1 MDISQI
7 RESIKGCSSETE
19 RIFTRMGNCFPSLLS
34 ITSGSNAN
42 ASKSPS
48 ADSSSLLILSSIF
61 KHLSDGL
68 ANYKPEEVHFFEKY
82 NTKNAQL
89 FSSLNEKMVA
99 LDRVN
104 ERVSAI
110 RLDSEE
116 LEIISLN
123 AMVISI
129 KSGEKGR
136 AFSCITENLKR
147 LSATMIS
154 LSNALM
160 IDEKKLI
167 AQNDELKVSFTEVL
181 ELQKNVLDS
190 RLSDK
195 KMGILPILSEASQ
208 SLDSMGAQALGVSY
222 PIQEAMSGIQ
232 LQDIIRQSI
241 DQILLALAEVNPLTA
256 AGTLEERLDQ
266 LTLDIELVD
275 ICNKISSDI
284 TMNLDTSIRSF
295 SGNWTK
301 VHEILD
307 MVEKDRLVF
316 ISDYLDSLN
325 KKGKSLPVILEQMAV
340 GFTQYMSNINKY
352 QRGQR
357 SMIRDSVS
365 IVTEVK
371 HLRNLFDTIRP
382 IISRLQHV
390 RITQQIEVAKNPA
403 IAAVKDTVEN
413 MSVLIMQ
420 ADARVKETR
429 TDLDTFI
436 KDIEELTG
444 TFSVNAEKDNRE
456 LEQIKDEKSQ
466 FFSRMISS
474 KDDLVHAVANLRV
487 YPESFGSMCGEIDHL
502 LESLKSVNI
511 GMHACAV
518 SFEDSLTVLRK
529 ERDGLL
535 SSAGLPEWNL
545 HNDRFR
551 ELVEHFTITSHKQ
564 AAGMIGGFEVEKD
577 GLHPFESGDVTLF
590 F

>member
-19 RIFTRMGNCFPSLLS
+19 RIFTRMGNCFPTLLS
-34 ITSGSNAN
+34 ITSATNATV
-42 ASKSPS
+42 SKSS
-48 ADSSSLLILSSIF
+48 TADSSSLQLLSSVF
-61 KHLSDGL
+61 KNLSDGL
-68 ANYKPEEVHFFEKY
+68 ANYNPEEVGFFEKY
-82 NTKNAQL
+82 NNKNTQL

-136 AFSCITENLKR
+136 AFSCITENLRR

-154 LSNALM
+154 LSNALI

-167 AQNDELKVSFTEVL
+167 EKNDELKVSFADVV
-181 ELQKNVLDS
+181 ELQKKVLES
-190 RLSDK
+190 HISEENFR
-195 KMGILPILSEASQ
+195 ILPILAEASK
-208 SLDSMGAQALGVSY
+208 SLDLIGLQAKDVFA

-241 DQILLALAEVNPLTA
+241 DQIILALAEVNPLKTP
-256 AGTLEERLDQ
+256 GTLEEKLDQ
-266 LTLDIELVD
+266 VILDIELID
-275 ICNKISSDI
+275 ICHKITSDI
-284 TMNLDTSIRSF
+284 TKDLDNSIRSF
-295 SGNWTK
+295 SDNWKK

-307 MVEKDRLVF
+307 AVEKTRLVF
-316 ISDYLDSLN
+316 ISAYLDSMN
-325 KKGKSLPVILEQMAV
+325 RSSKSLPAILEQMAV
-340 GFTQYMSNINKY
+340 GFTEYISNINQY

-357 SMIRDSVS
+357 SMIRDSVN
-365 IVTEVK
+365 IVSEVK

-420 ADARVKETR
+420 ADERVKVTR
-429 TDLDTFI
+429 TDLESFI
-436 KDIEELTG
+436 KDIEVLTG
-444 TFSVNAEKDNRE
+444 NFSAGAEKDNRE
-456 LEQIKDEKSQ
+456 LERIKDEKLQ
-466 FFSRMISS
+466 FFNLMKSY
-474 KDDLVHAVANLRV
+474 KDELVLAMAHLRV
-487 YPESFGSMCGEIDHL
+487 YPESFATMCVEIDQL
-502 LESLKSVNI
+502 LENLKSVNI
-511 GMHACAV
+511 VMSTISS
-518 SFEDSLTVLRK
+518 SFEDNLKVLRK

-535 SSAGLPEWNL
+535 ATAKLNEWNL

-551 ELVEHFTITSHKQ
+551 ELVERFTITSHKH
-564 AAGMIGGFEVEKD
+564 AAGMIGGFEVETG
-577 GLHPFESGDVTLF
+577 GLNAIESGDVTLF